1 MQNEKYIVQ
10 NVGAAAQVTIPV
22 NQILSASALAN
33 VNISVR
39 GSIRSSLINGVI
51 AVCNSSVS
59 PPTSVMQQCVELVRA
74 AISGPREE
82 MLLNSQVRELSPLYL
97 FELHHF

>member
-1 MQNEKYIVQ
+1 M
-10 NVGAAAQVTIPV
+10 GAAAQVTLPV
-22 NQILSASALAN
+22 NQILSASASN

-59 PPTSVMQQCVELVRA
+59 PPLSAVQQCVEIVRT

-82 MLLNSQVRELSPLYL
+82 ILLNSQVRELSCRCICSK
-97 FELHHF
+97 